1 MISCQNH
8 KLPVEC
14 DRWQNIERN
23 RRVCVLCQKPEIG
36 DEYHYSMECHF
47 LNIKKNNTINK
58 TEVYTE
64 PEYNKV
70 KKINNFQK

>member
-1 MISCQNH
+1 MISYQNH

-14 DRWQNIERN
+14 GLWQNIERN
-23 RRVCVLCQKPEIG
+23 KRVCVLCEEQEIG

-47 LNIKKNNTINK
+47 LNMKITLNK

-70 KKINNFQK
+70 KKFNNFQK